1 MRRRDVLIGIGS
13 AALAGPTSTRAQS
26 WPTKPVKIVAP
37 FAAGG
42 AADTLGRIIAEPLS
56 NVLHQQFYVENRGGA
71 GALIGAQTVPQRQ
84 PMAPHSSCPASRRM

>member
-13 AALAGPTSTRAQS
+13 AALASPTSTRAQS

-42 AADTLGRIIAEPLS
+42 AADTLGRIIAEL
-56 NVLHQQFYVENRGGA
+56 
-71 GALIGAQTVPQRQ
+71 
-84 PMAPHSSCPASRRM
+84 